1 MENKFEQS
9 KVPFISKLAYGMG
22 DVGCNFSWMFVGN
35 FLMIFYTDVF
45 GIGMSAVASLMLFS
59 RFWDAINDPLIGAL
73 VDSHQNKGKGKFI
86 PWIKFFAFPTAVLCI
101 LGFVNVSNFAY
112 GARLAYMF
120 ITYVVYEI
128 MYTCVSVP
136 FGSLSSVMTDDV
148 NQRTDL
154 SRFRSLG
161 GTIFMTVIVI
171 AGPLFLYKDN
181 QPVPSHFLI
190 MAAICAVIGFICLMF
205 TSHWCKERIITEPV
219 AKEKEKLN
227 YLDVLKAI
235 SKNKAL
241 LGVMLSSFIG
251 IVGAGMVNGLNTYL
265 FRDYFGN
272 VAIMAV
278 SGMLSVIWSLI
289 AFIGTK
295 FVAKKFGKKEW
306 IMYSAT
312 FSVVVYA
319 ILFFFP
325 LENPML
331 FIIINGICYLGV
343 SGFQV
348 LVWALVNDA
357 IDYQELQT
365 GKRNEGIVYSA
376 YTFFRKL
383 ANAVSG
389 SMSSFALAI
398 AGFNVN
404 EVVQSEAFSGR
415 LWKTYTG
422 LYVAGYLLAVL
433 VLKFVYPLTKEKT
446 AEMLQNLSDKRNAAN
461 AE

>member
-1 MENKFEQS
+1 MNNVRPFSMKDKIGYTLGDLGCCCTEQ
-9 KVPFISKLAYGMG
+9 FRAMYLT
-22 DVGCNFSWMFVGN
+22 
-35 FLMIFYTDVF
+35 IFYTLVLKVNPIHV
-45 GIGMSAVASLMLFS
+45 GILMLITK
-59 RFWDAINDPLIGAL
+59 FWDAINDPIIGAL
-73 VDSHQNKGKGKFI
+73 VDSRENKGKGKFI
-86 PWIKFFAFPTAVLCI
+86 PWIKAFAFPTAVLCI

-120 ITYVVYEI
+120 ISYVAYEI
-128 MYTCVSVP
+128 MYTCVNVP

-148 NQRTDL
+148 NHRTDL
-154 SRFRSLG
+154 SRYRSLG

-171 AGPLFLYKDN
+171 TGPLFLYKDN
-181 QPVPSHFLI
+181 QPVPQNFLI
-190 MAAICAVIGFICLMF
+190 MAAVCAGIGFICLMI
-205 TSHWCKERIITEPV
+205 TSHWCKERVILAAPP
-219 AKEKEKLN
+219 KQEKLS
-227 YLDVLKAI
+227 YMQIMKEIA
-235 SKNKAL
+235 KNRAL

-251 IVGAGMVNGLNTYL
+251 IVGAGMVNALNTYL

-278 SGMLSVIWSLI
+278 SGMLSVLWSLI

-306 IMYSAT
+306 TMYSAT
-312 FSVVVYA
+312 FSIIVFAV
-319 ILFFFP
+319 LFFFP
-325 LENPML
+325 LDNPLL
-331 FIIINGICYLGV
+331 FIVINGICFLGV

-357 IDYQELQT
+357 IDYQELQS
-365 GKRNEGIVYSA
+365 GQRNEGIVYSA

-389 SMSSFALAI
+389 SMGSFALAI

-404 EVVQSEAFSGR
+404 AQVQSEEFAGN

-422 LYVAGYLLAVL
+422 IYVVGYLLAVL

-446 AEMLQNLSDKRNAAN
+446 AEMLEELAKRRQEGAAN
-461 AE
+461 D

>member
-1 MENKFEQS
+1 
-9 KVPFISKLAYGMG
+9 
-22 DVGCNFSWMFVGN
+22 
-35 FLMIFYTDVF
+35 
-45 GIGMSAVASLMLFS
+45 
-59 RFWDAINDPLIGAL
+59 
-73 VDSHQNKGKGKFI
+73 
-86 PWIKFFAFPTAVLCI
+86 
-101 LGFVNVSNFAY
+101 
-112 GARLAYMF
+112 
-120 ITYVVYEI
+120 
-128 MYTCVSVP
+128 
-136 FGSLSSVMTDDV
+136 MTDDV

-154 SRFRSLG
+154 SRYRSLG

-190 MAAICAVIGFICLMF
+190 MAAICAIIGFICLMI
-205 TSHWCKERIITEPV
+205 TSHWCKERVNADVVVE
-219 AKEKEKLN
+219 EKEKLN
-227 YLDVLKAI
+227 YIQVLKDVT
-235 SKNKAL
+235 KNRAL

-251 IVGAGMVNGLNTYL
+251 IIGAGMINGLNTYL

-278 SGMLSVIWSLI
+278 SGMLSVLWSLI
-289 AFIGTK
+289 AFVGTK

-306 IMYSAT
+306 IMYSAS

-319 ILFFFP
+319 VLFFFP
-325 LENPML
+325 LQNPMV
-331 FIIINGICYLGV
+331 FILINGICYLGV

-365 GKRNEGIVYSA
+365 GQRNEGIVYSA

-389 SMSSFALAI
+389 SMGSFALAI

-404 EVVQSEAFSGR
+404 EAVQSEAFAGH

-446 AEMLQNLSDKRNAAN
+446 AQMLEELSAKRKESKAN
-461 AE
+461 